1 MREVMTRASQAD
13 GTVRAAAEA
22 ARGKPSSHGPD
33 VDLDAYRSD
42 DSGDEPQARRPLPAT
57 DEARLLEVGVDVA
70 GATPRAGSFVQV
82 NHALVHCAS
91 RQEGLEIL
99 GIDEARARYG
109 GLSDYWWRALGPDAD
124 KYTAEAE
131 LGRHGGYFV
140 RALPGVKAIYPLQAG
155 LYIAKEGLAQAVHN
169 VIVVEEGAELH
180 LITGCASAPGVR
192 RGLHVGV
199 SEFYVKKGAKLTFTM
214 IHAWAPEVA
223 VRPRTGV
230 IIEENAIFLNNYIAL
245 GPVQSIQ
252 MYPTARLV
260 GPGALARF
268 NSMLVARPGAELDVG
283 SRAILEAPNTR
294 AELVARTISLGG
306 RIVSRGQLVGQ
317 VPGVRGHLECR
328 GLILAPGGS
337 ILAVPELEGY
347 APDLELSHEAAV
359 GRINPDEVEYL
370 MARGLDEAEAT
381 AVIVR
386 GFLNVDIEGLPP
398 LLEQELRAVLDV
410 GASRLL

>member
-1 MREVMTRASQAD
+1 MREVATRATQSD
-13 GTVRAAAEA
+13 GTARAVAEA
-22 ARGKPSSHGPD
+22 ARAKPAPYGPD
-33 VDLDAYRSD
+33 LDLDAYRTDISD
-42 DSGDEPQARRPLPAT
+42 EEPAARKPLPAA
-57 DEARLLEVGVDVA
+57 DQARLLEVGVDL
-70 GATPRAGSFVQV
+70 GNTTPRAGSFLQV
-82 NHALVHCAS
+82 NHALVHCGS

-99 GIDEARARYG
+99 GIEEARARYG
-109 GLSDYWWRALGPDAD
+109 GLPDYWWQALGPDAD
-124 KYTAEAE
+124 KYAAEAE
-131 LGRHGGYFV
+131 LDRHGGYFV
-140 RALPGVKAIYPLQAG
+140 RALPGAKAIYPLQAG
-155 LYIAKEGLAQAVHN
+155 LYLAREGLAQAVHN
-169 VIVVEEGAELH
+169 VVLVEEGAELH

-199 SEFYVKKGAKLTFTM
+199 SEFYVKRGAKLTFTM

-230 IIEENAIFLNNYIAL
+230 IVEEGGVFLNNYVAL

-268 NSMLVARPGAELDVG
+268 NSVLVAQPGAELDVG
-283 SRAILEAPNTR
+283 SRAILEAPGTR

-306 RIVSRGQLVGQ
+306 RIVSRGQLVGR

-337 ILAVPELEGY
+337 ILAVPELEGDS
-347 APDLELSHEAAV
+347 PDLELSHEAAV